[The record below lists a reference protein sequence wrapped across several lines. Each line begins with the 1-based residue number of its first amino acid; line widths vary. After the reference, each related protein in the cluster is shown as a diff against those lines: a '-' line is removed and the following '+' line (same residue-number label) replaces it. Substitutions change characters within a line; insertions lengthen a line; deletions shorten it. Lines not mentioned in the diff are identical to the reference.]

1 MEILVATSHDF
12 ALLRDGRP
20 VASGA
25 WDDVRRAS
33 AGPRAGLP
41 ADTLCLV
48 LTLRDGT
55 TFVARDDAPG
65 WDDLLDAAES
75 ALPGLPRRHLWWAEA
90 QAADADHPVVLY
102 ERRER

>member
-41 ADTLCLV
+41 LGTLCLV
-48 LTLRDGT
+48 LELRDGT

-75 ALPGLPRRHLWWAEA
+75 ALPDLPPRRRWWAQA
-90 QAADADHPVVLY
+90 QAADADHPVVLLA
-102 ERRER
+102 R